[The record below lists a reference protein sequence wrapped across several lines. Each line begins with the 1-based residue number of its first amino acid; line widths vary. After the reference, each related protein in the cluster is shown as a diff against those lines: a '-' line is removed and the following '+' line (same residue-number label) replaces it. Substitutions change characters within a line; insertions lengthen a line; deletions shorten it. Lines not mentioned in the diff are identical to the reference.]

1 MNFNKGNW
9 QFQKYLKDDLLD
21 KGRTK
26 LQNLLKFNRKI
37 ELSTQKYNK
46 NLIRIQ
52 IHFEPK
58 PDQNSVEFSCKI

>member
-26 LQNLLKFNRKI
+26 LQNLLKFNQKI
-37 ELSTQKYNK
+37 EFSTQKYN
-46 NLIRIQ
+46 NLNGIQ

-58 PDQNSVEFSCKI
+58 PDQTLVEFSCKN